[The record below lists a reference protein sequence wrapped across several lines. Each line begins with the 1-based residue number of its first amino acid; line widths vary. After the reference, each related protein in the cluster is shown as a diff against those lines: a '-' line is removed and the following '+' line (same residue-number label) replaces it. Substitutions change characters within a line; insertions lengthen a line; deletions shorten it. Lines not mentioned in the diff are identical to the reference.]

1 MHCFRLLLISSINHF
16 INVFCWSLIGF
27 SCICSQP
34 KILNYDIHIKP
45 YFYLKIE
52 LYTASFFSLFY
63 TQWRRYCVF
72 LLMNVCCEVF
82 ILLDRYERRRCL
94 FCRSL
99 KVLARE
105 LRFLFLCLF
114 LYIVKLSWTEHK
126 KEFFAGFKLTSTDN
140 NTIYTMKFVYL
151 FCKDDIF
158 HS

>member
-45 YFYLKIE
+45 YFYFKIE
-52 LYTASFFSLFY
+52 LYTASFFLYFTLSEGGIVSSCWWMFVVKCLSCLTDMKGGGAFY
-63 TQWRRYCVF
+63 S
-72 LLMNVCCEVF
+72 
-82 ILLDRYERRRCL
+82 
-94 FCRSL
+94 RSL

-126 KEFFAGFKLTSTDN
+126 KEFFIGFKLTSTDKKYN
-140 NTIYTMKFVYL
+140 MYNEICVSVLSSK
-151 FCKDDIF
+151 
-158 HS
+158 